1 MSLKTWKEEFY
12 PVPADQCPK
21 AEAVAHSLRKW
32 RGLTVENLERHKMV
46 ADGGD
51 LNSGGVSWFRVNG
64 CALCYHYADR
74 YHPDQTKVCAACPLA
89 KARGGVSCDHC
100 APGESESPFRR
111 FRLADDPA
119 PMIAALETAL
129 AREQAEAA
137 AQAHEQAE
145 RAEQDAV
152 ERGVQEGTR

>member
-1 MSLKTWKEEFY
+1 MSLQTWKEEFY

-21 AEAVAHSLRKW
+21 GEAVAHSLRKW
-32 RGLTVENLERHKMV
+32 RGLTDENCGKHDVEKLY
-46 ADGGD
+46 G
-51 LNSGGVSWFRVNG
+51 RVG
-64 CALCYHYADR
+64 ELRIDSRSCALCEHYYKRPNQD
-74 YHPDQTKVCAACPLA
+74 CSECPLA
-89 KARGGVSCDHC
+89 LVRGGAPCDYTGD
-100 APGESESPFRR
+100 GEVMSPY
-111 FRLADDPA
+111 LAFEDRGDPQ
-119 PMIAALETAL
+119 PMIAALEAAL